1 MSRTC
6 KFSSKALV
14 LSSLMVRTNAFF
26 MKKTKETKKLGSIA
40 RLVESASVKHFTLDA
55 EQLMQFAN
63 MVIDTI
69 AKEYRALGKATVM
82 NGEQALAQAKDIYLD
97 ADGNLDEEVDFLCDQ
112 EAMESIYETIYT
124 LMTQDQDYKSEADAI
139 IEKIKKNEKFAHDFL
154 YGTSH
159 VPGKSID
166 RLRSRIINQI
176 RMSYGE
182 VVEPDVFSTQL
193 YEHLYSNGT
202 WRPLATYNYRSTFYH
217 WLSTVAS
224 RCIMSYLKDNNLIKV
239 AHVRTPGN
247 TRLKLKDKSPDYCY
261 IVITDLLE
269 VGQMRDMLLA
279 VYVDRLDKEA
289 IRERFKMD
297 EDMYL
302 LTLCA
307 SEKMLK
313 TALLNNE
320 HPYDDV
326 LVDKSARKIMLPAD
340 NIALSNVACISDSP
354 LREVLGITPDDD
366 KFETKVIDFLYNF
379 SNKLD
384 WSSEDKYVWQSRFI
398 MNLKPDVVAENLSG
412 RSRPWVDNRYSILNR
427 KFKTEIRQWWS
438 RINV

>member
-1 MSRTC
+1 
-6 KFSSKALV
+6 
-14 LSSLMVRTNAFF
+14 
-26 MKKTKETKKLGSIA
+26 
-40 RLVESASVKHFTLDA
+40 
-55 EQLMQFAN
+55 
-63 MVIDTI
+63 
-69 AKEYRALGKATVM
+69 
-82 NGEQALAQAKDIYLD
+82 
-97 ADGNLDEEVDFLCDQ
+97 
-112 EAMESIYETIYT
+112 
-124 LMTQDQDYKSEADAI
+124 
-139 IEKIKKNEKFAHDFL
+139 
-154 YGTSH
+154 
-159 VPGKSID
+159 
-166 RLRSRIINQI
+166 
-176 RMSYGE
+176 
-182 VVEPDVFSTQL
+182 
-193 YEHLYSNGT
+193 
-202 WRPLATYNYRSTFYH
+202 
-217 WLSTVAS
+217 
-224 RCIMSYLKDNNLIKV
+224 
-239 AHVRTPGN
+239 
-247 TRLKLKDKSPDYCY
+247 
-261 IVITDLLE
+261 
-269 VGQMRDMLLA
+269 MRDMLLA